1 MLRGL
6 FGFVG
11 DKLANDQQ
19 NIKFIHGNFV
29 SMK

>member
-1 MLRGL
+1 MLRGPCYFL
-6 FGFVG
+6 G